1 MFIYEKESTFTPTNE
16 KWTEVSTVPYNDSSA
31 NAVIYNNEILFE
43 RSSYYSKENTILMKD
58 FTHNDF
64 TLTICSVYEIVTFF
78 TIGNHLLS
86 IMYS

>member
-1 MFIYEKESTFTPTNE
+1 MSTNQNE
-16 KWTEVSTVPYNDSSA
+16 LDIIDTSEEIGNYTL
-31 NAVIYNNEILFE
+31 IYNNEILFE

-78 TIGNHLLS
+78 TIGNYYIS